1 MVCMNNGLNIFDK
14 GEVFFNIEK
23 RAIYL
28 IKTGTFETMKEFC
41 YAVGFKTL
49 YYFSKLMKERFG

>member
-14 GEVFFNIEK
+14 GKVFFNIEK

-28 IKTGTFETMKEFC
+28 IKTGAFETMKEFC

-49 YYFSKLMKERFG
+49 YYFS